1 VQYPIASISVMVYC
15 AFRLAHRLM
24 NPRTVSSYLVMW
36 AAAAAFHHF
45 YTFGGNF
52 PLKFWGSVELAQT
65 S

>member
-1 VQYPIASISVMVYC
+1 
-15 AFRLAHRLM
+15 
-24 NPRTVSSYLVMW
+24 MW

-52 PLKFWGSVELAQT
+52 PLKFWGAVELAQT